1 MTVLLRSRSLMRGI
15 LHAQDDKANANTTVN
30 ATTCVNITHSPSLA
44 TLTDWDSEEDN
55 SQHSTADINTT
66 AAPDTPDSNSTEES
80 KERDPPIVDCC
91 TEVDYSRR
99 VEIAKSAGFIYD
111 EVTGVDSILQ
121 SLTPHE
127 RKFLADR

>member
-1 MTVLLRSRSLMRGI
+1 MTVLIRSRSLMRGI
-15 LHAQDDKANANTTVN
+15 LHAQDDKTKTANAN
-30 ATTCVNITHSPSLA
+30 TTCVNITHSPSLA

-55 SQHSTADINTT
+55 SQHSTVDN
-66 AAPDTPDSNSTEES
+66 
-80 KERDPPIVDCC
+80 PPIVDCC

-111 EVTGVDSILQ
+111 EVAGVESILQ

>member
-1 MTVLLRSRSLMRGI
+1 MTVLIRSRSLMRGI
-15 LHAQDDKANANTTVN
+15 LHAQDDKTKTANAN
-30 ATTCVNITHSPSLA
+30 TTCVNITHSPSLA

-111 EVTGVDSILQ
+111 EVAGVESILQ

>member
-15 LHAQDDKANANTTVN
+15 LHAQDDKTKTANAN
-30 ATTCVNITHSPSLA
+30 TTCVNITHSPSLA

-66 AAPDTPDSNSTEES
+66 AAPDTSTEES

-91 TEVDYSRR
+91 TQVDYARR

-111 EVTGVDSILQ
+111 EVAGVESILQ
-121 SLTPHE
+121 SLTSHE
-127 RKFLADR
+127 LKFLADR